1 MNKILE
7 IFRRDVRRL
16 THNAVAMVIVIGV
29 IVLPALYAWFNI
41 AANWDPYGNTSG
53 LKVAVVNNDKGTE
66 REGLTVDI
74 GSQIVDTLEANDA
87 IGWVFTDEDDA
98 MRGVNSGAYYAA
110 VVIPEDFS
118 KDMSSILDN
127 EIVKPKLTYYVNEKI
142 NAIAPKIT
150 DKGASLIQSQVDETF
165 VSTVVTAA
173 AEVLN
178 VAASEFEKNG
188 TTITDKFTKTL
199 NTVDS
204 DLDDYIKLI
213 DAVTSTSEGVYSLMD
228 SVRLSLPDV
237 KDTLKTGVKTIDDS
251 KTAMKSA
258 RTAISDM
265 TSELASVIKSSG
277 ELFDKIGNSIVKVV
291 SNVQDSAADAASKI
305 SNAANSIYPLINA
318 NNEIISAMQ
327 NINASL
333 PEPLPAIDDLVGK
346 LESANEK
353 YYAIIDKLNGVSSG
367 ITDASAK
374 TTELINDVSDL
385 VQETR
390 TTINGIL
397 TTYQT
402 SVKPNLDTM
411 LDDLS
416 KLTSDLS
423 GLMTSLDS
431 GLGNINGVFDGL
443 TKTLQS
449 GDKALGDTR
458 KVLNSLKTK
467 IHNMCKEL
475 NSVSDDERVQK
486 LIDIIK
492 TDPDII
498 GDFVSSPV
506 KLDTQ
511 KLYPIENYGSA
522 MAPFY
527 TILAIWV
534 GGVILIAMF
543 KASVDK
549 DNEIT
554 TFTNTQAYFGRYL
567 MFLAMGLLQA
577 TIICLGDLYF
587 LKIQCENPFLFM
599 LCGWYTGFVF
609 ISLMY
614 ALVASFG
621 DIGKAL
627 VVVLLVIQIAGSGGT
642 FPIQVM
648 PQFFQNVYPFL
659 PFTHSINAMRET
671 IGGMYENAYWI
682 DFLKLLIYVAAS
694 FILGLFL
701 RRPIIKLND
710 FFHKRVHD
718 THLL

>member
-1 MNKILE
+1 MNKILD
-7 IFRRDVRRL
+7 IFRRDVKRL

-53 LKVAVVNNDKGTE
+53 LKVAVVNKDKGTE

-74 GSQIVDTLEANDA
+74 GSQIVETLEANDA

-98 MRGVNSGAYYAA
+98 MEGVNSGAYYAA

-127 EIVKPKLTYYVNEKI
+127 EIVKPELKYYVNEKI

-173 AEVLN
+173 TEVLN
-178 VAASEFEKNG
+178 VAASEFEENG
-188 TTITDKFTKTL
+188 TTITSKLTKTL

-204 DLDDYIKLI
+204 DLDDYITLI
-213 DAVTSTSEGVYSLMD
+213 DAITSTSEGIYSLMD

-237 KDTLKTGVKTIDDS
+237 QDTLKAGVKTIDDS
-251 KTAMKSA
+251 KTSMKSA
-258 RTAISDM
+258 RSAVSDM

-277 ELFDKIGNSIVKVV
+277 ELFDKIGNSITKAV
-291 SNVQDSAADAASKI
+291 SSVQDNAADAASKI
-305 SNAANSIYPLINA
+305 SNAANAVYPLINA
-318 NNEIISAMQ
+318 NNEMITSMQ

-333 PEPLPAIDDLVGK
+333 PEPISSIDDMVGK
-346 LESANEK
+346 LESANDK
-353 YYAIIDKLNGVSSG
+353 YYSIIDKLNSVSSG
-367 ITDASAK
+367 ITDASAD
-374 TTELINDVSDL
+374 TTQLINDVSTL

-402 SVKPNLDTM
+402 SVKPNLDNM

-416 KLTSDLS
+416 NLTSDLS
-423 GLMTSLDS
+423 GLLTSVDS
-431 GLGNINGVFDGL
+431 GLGNIDGVFDGL

-449 GDKALGDTR
+449 GDNALGDTR
-458 KVLNSLKTK
+458 KVLDSLKTK
-467 IHNMCKEL
+467 IHDLCEEL
-475 NSVSDDERVQK
+475 NSVSDDERIEK

-492 TDPDII
+492 TDPDIM
-498 GDFVSSPV
+498 GDFISSPV
-506 KLDTQ
+506 QLDTIE
-511 KLYPIENYGSA
+511 LYPIENYGSA

-543 KASVDK
+543 KVTVDK
-549 DNEIT
+549 DGEIME
-554 TFTNTQAYFGRYL
+554 FTHTQSYLGRYL
-567 MFLAMGLLQA
+567 LFLVLGLLQA

-587 LKIQCENPFLFM
+587 LGIQCENPFMFM
-599 LCGWYTGFVF
+599 LCGWYTSFVF
-609 ISLMY
+609 INIMY
-614 ALVASFG
+614 ALVVSFG

-627 VVVLLVIQIAGSGGT
+627 VVILLVIQIAGSGGT

-648 PQFFQNVYPFL
+648 PQFFQNVYPFI
-659 PFTHSINAMRET
+659 PFTHAINAMRET
-671 IGGMYENAYWI
+671 IGGMYGSAYWM
-682 DFLKLLIYVAAS
+682 DFLKLFIFVPAS
-694 FILGLFL
+694 LILGLFL